1 MPRLASGGRRG
12 GAARAVDALAPCVTG
27 RDFLRCAHVAPP
39 GQEHSEL
46 SQDGAESTGADEER
60 GAYRHVEDCDGLGET
75 DIDEPRPDKPEREEQ
90 AARPHQGPRRV
101 ALFHRNLRG
110 DELENVRTLGAAS
123 APRGPVLPRPTPR
136 GTCVPGDG
144 RGGRSPTGAT
154 RPGTVH
160 ARGRRCPRPGGSRRR
175 DPTLPPPPS
184 PPIPP

>member
-1 MPRLASGGRRG
+1 MPRLGSGGGRG
-12 GAARAVDALAPCVTG
+12 GGARAVDALAPCVTG
-27 RDFLRCAHVAPP
+27 GDFLRCAHVAPP

-90 AARPHQGPRRV
+90 AARPHQEPRPV

-123 APRGPVLPRPTPR
+123 ARRVPVRLTPTPR
-136 GTCVPGDG
+136 GTFVPGGG
-144 RGGRSPTGAT
+144 RG
-154 RPGTVH
+154 
-160 ARGRRCPRPGGSRRR
+160 
-175 DPTLPPPPS
+175 DPPPTAATP
-184 PPIPP
+184 